1 MKKIV
6 LVDDEQRM
14 LDLLELY
21 LKPLGYECFKLRSG
35 EEAVMLLKKEEPDL
49 MILDVMMPVMDGFE
63 TCRLVRRFSD
73 IPIILLTAL
82 TEKEE
87 IVKGLQSG
95 ADDYISKP
103 FDEGEL
109 IARIHAVFR
118 RTSEDFA
125 RKIECGE
132 LIWDEF
138 SHELSYKGKQVKVT
152 PKEFSI
158 LGQLLKNPGR
168 VYSREQ
174 LLTIIWGYEAWT
186 DGRTV
191 DSHVR
196 NLRDKL
202 RKMGFPLEKHLQTV
216 WGVGYKWIN

>member
-1 MKKIV
+1 MKKIA

-21 LKPLGYECFKLRSG
+21 LKPLGYECIKLPSG
-35 EEAVMLLKKEEPDL
+35 EDAVALVKKEEPDL
-49 MILDVMMPVMDGFE
+49 IILDVMMPVMDGFE
-63 TCRLVRRFSD
+63 TCRMVRRYSKV
-73 IPIILLTAL
+73 PIILLTAL
-82 TEKEE
+82 HEKED

-95 ADDYISKP
+95 ADDYIVKP
-103 FDEGEL
+103 FDEDEL

-118 RTSEDFA
+118 RTSDDFA
-125 RKIECGE
+125 RRIECAG

-138 SHELSYKGKQVKVT
+138 SHELSFQGNQVKVT

-168 VYSREQ
+168 AYSREQ
-174 LLTIIWGYEAWT
+174 LLAIIWGYEAWT

-202 RKMGFPLEKHLQTV
+202 RRTGFPLEKHLQTV

>member
-1 MKKIV
+1 MKKIA

-21 LKPLGYECFKLRSG
+21 LKPLGYECIKLRSG
-35 EEAVMLLKKEEPDL
+35 EEIVALVKKEEPDL
-49 MILDVMMPVMDGFE
+49 IVLDVMMPVMDGFE
-63 TCRLVRRFSD
+63 TCRMVRRFSD
-73 IPIILLTAL
+73 VPIILLTAL
-82 TEKEE
+82 HDKED

-95 ADDYISKP
+95 ADDYIVKP
-103 FDEGEL
+103 FDEDEL

-118 RTSEDFA
+118 RTSDDFA
-125 RKIECGE
+125 RRIECEG
-132 LIWDEF
+132 LVWDEF
-138 SHELSYKGKQVKVT
+138 SHELSYQGTQVKVT

-168 VYSREQ
+168 AYSREQ
-174 LLTIIWGYEAWT
+174 LLAIIWGYEAWT

-202 RKMGFPLEKHLQTV
+202 RKTGFPLDKHLQTV
-216 WGVGYKWIN
+216 WGVGYKWLN

>member
-1 MKKIV
+1 MKKIA

-21 LKPLGYECFKLRSG
+21 LNPLGYECIKLRSG
-35 EEAVMLLKKEEPDL
+35 EETIALVKKEEPDL
-49 MILDVMMPVMDGFE
+49 ILLDVMMPVLDGFE
-63 TCRLVRRFSD
+63 TCREIRRFSD
-73 IPIILLTAL
+73 VPIILLTAL
-82 TEKEE
+82 HEKEE
-87 IVKGLQSG
+87 IVKGLQHG
-95 ADDYISKP
+95 ADDYIVKP
-103 FDEGEL
+103 FDEEEL

-118 RTSEDFA
+118 RTSDDFA
-125 RKIECGE
+125 RVIECEG
-132 LIWDEF
+132 LIWNEG
-138 SHELSYKGKQVKVT
+138 SHELSFEGKQINVT

-168 VYSREQ
+168 AYSREQ
-174 LLTIIWGYEAWT
+174 LLVLIWGYEAWT

-202 RKMGFPLEKHLQTV
+202 RKTGFPLERHLQTV
-216 WGVGYKWIN
+216 WGVGYKWIH